1 MFEKIF
7 NFFMIKK
14 QEKNDCITIIS
25 KNREIKC
32 LHLVNGNKKEQNSNS
47 FFSKYYNHIPSFFDL
62 KEYDEKVSLCVKW
75 DNLRYFFARV
85 FYWKFS

>member
-25 KNREIKC
+25 KNREIKR
-32 LHLVNGNKKEQNSNS
+32 LHLINEQRDEQTNKS
-47 FFSKYYNHIPSFFDL
+47 FFSKYFNGIPSFFNIND
-62 KEYDEKVSLCVKW
+62 YNEK
-75 DNLRYFFARV
+75 NLTLRKVR
-85 FYWKFS
+85 